1 LAAEAGMSG
10 PDMKAPPEGSASTSP
25 RPEEKD
31 LLKAHGLETPDRLPE
46 AASSSVHGLA
56 ASDRRVEAVSSS
68 AHGLA
73 A

>member
-31 LLKAHGLETPDRLPE
+31 LLKAHGLETPDRLPKAGNSSVHGLGAPDRLPE

-56 ASDRRVEAVSSS
+56 A
-68 AHGLA
+68 
-73 A
+73 